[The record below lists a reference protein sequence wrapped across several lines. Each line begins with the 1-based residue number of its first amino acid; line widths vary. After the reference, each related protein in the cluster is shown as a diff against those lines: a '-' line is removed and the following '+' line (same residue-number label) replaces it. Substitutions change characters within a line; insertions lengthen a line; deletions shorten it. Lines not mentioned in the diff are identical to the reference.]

1 VGFVNA
7 AADADGTI
15 RRMDLV
21 RFNDERVYYNLGIEA
36 IRTLTGDSKIKV
48 QQLEQVQS
56 VRLNGI
62 QPWLVPNN
70 SQWRIKFNRTF
81 QRINALNKDL
91 SPVKNKIV
99 VIGVATQQVNNWV
112 KISNGTVRN
121 HEVQAHF
128 VQSLF
133 DRNNLT
139 TPMWADM
146 LEMLVSMLILTSILK
161 AAKANTPYACVPVYA
176 GGVGVIILGSWMLF
190 NTADLVVDWTWPVLS
205 TSSVF
210 ALTFYYHWARK
221 RRSEWIISKRF
232 GDIVNATVLRQLKQ
246 KHSEIK
252 TTGELKEITVMN
264 ADLRNFAL
272 LAAEYGSNAEGLV
285 SAVHE
290 YMDAILPEIVNN
302 QGTVDKLIGDGI
314 VAFWNAP
321 IDVEY
326 HALKSVKT
334 ALNMQ
339 RQIDKFNSM
348 LTPEET
354 PLCLDIGIN
363 TGVAVV
369 GNTGSRKTFNYTAI
383 GDTVK
388 TADNLERLCKQYGV
402 NILIGEQTVTQIN
415 RDHNTEALGYTLIE
429 LDTVFMESGNAMRVF
444 TVDYHADPM
453 TESHVKQ
460 HNRMLENYYAGK
472 FDAAIRICKELKAEA
487 KLINY
492 YTTMI
497 NKCKAAKSG
506 LQEDATT

>member
-1 VGFVNA
+1 
-7 AADADGTI
+7 
-15 RRMDLV
+15 
-21 RFNDERVYYNLGIEA
+21 
-36 IRTLTGDSKIKV
+36 
-48 QQLEQVQS
+48 
-56 VRLNGI
+56 
-62 QPWLVPNN
+62 
-70 SQWRIKFNRTF
+70 
-81 QRINALNKDL
+81 
-91 SPVKNKIV
+91 
-99 VIGVATQQVNNWV
+99 
-112 KISNGTVRN
+112 
-121 HEVQAHF
+121 
-128 VQSLF
+128 
-133 DRNNLT
+133 
-139 TPMWADM
+139 
-146 LEMLVSMLILTSILK
+146 
-161 AAKANTPYACVPVYA
+161 
-176 GGVGVIILGSWMLF
+176 VGVIILGSWMLF
-190 NTADLVVDWTWPVLS
+190 NTADLVIDWTWPVLS
-205 TSSVF
+205 SSSVF
-210 ALTFYYHWARK
+210 VLTFYYHWARK
-221 RRSEWIISKRF
+221 RRSEWIISRRF
-232 GDIVNATVLRQLKQ
+232 GDIVNATVLKQLKQ
-246 KHSEIK
+246 KHTEIK

-321 IDVEY
+321 MDVEY

-402 NILIGEQTVTQIN
+402 NILVGEQTVTQIN
-415 RDHNTEALGYTLIE
+415 RGHTIQALGYTLIE

-444 TVDYHADPM
+444 TVDYVNYYEGPLND
-453 TESHVKQ
+453 SHVKQ
-460 HNRMLENYYAGK
+460 HARMLENYYAGK
-472 FDAAIRICKELKAEA
+472 FDTAIRICKELKAEA
-487 KLINY
+487 KLIDY

-497 NKCKAAKSG
+497 SKCKAAKAE
-506 LQEDATT
+506 LQEDPASSI